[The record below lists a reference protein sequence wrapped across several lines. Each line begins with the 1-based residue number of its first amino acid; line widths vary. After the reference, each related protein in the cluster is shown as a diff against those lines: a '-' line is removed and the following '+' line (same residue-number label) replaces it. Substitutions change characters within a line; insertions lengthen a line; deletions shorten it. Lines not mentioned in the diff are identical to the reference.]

1 MLRVSLRILYDNT
14 IHRGDSMGATVL
26 ERPSIEQLKTAYQYL
41 LTVGV
46 PKKDADIILKN
57 TIANTTIAWS
67 GLSALV
73 ATRVLFRALV
83 QQYCQVYR
91 PNKMNT
97 QQNVTLCALN
107 PIHTHVLA
115 LKYVMNLP
123 YPEIAEI
130 LSLDE
135 NQVREFMYQARA
147 EYKASCNN
155 KPTSLN
161 R

>member
-1 MLRVSLRILYDNT
+1 
-14 IHRGDSMGATVL
+14 MGAEVL

-57 TIANTTIAWS
+57 TISNNTIVWS
-67 GLSALV
+67 DLSTLI

-83 QQYCQVYR
+83 HQYYKVFR
-91 PNKMNT
+91 PDKSHIHSNAA
-97 QQNVTLCALN
+97 LCALN
-107 PIHTHVLA
+107 PVHTHILG

-123 YPEIAEI
+123 YTEIAEI
-130 LSLDE
+130 LDFDE
-135 NQVREFMYQARA
+135 HQVRKFMYQARA
-147 EYKASCNN
+147 EYKAVCNS
-155 KPTSLN
+155 KPTSIN